1 MRVRICEGHTDPIPM
16 LSGVR
21 QGCLLSPIL
30 FNLVIDF
37 LVHGPGDS
45 GVGFEIACER
55 IAALVY
61 ADDVAFVAAT
71 PSSMGDFLNAAEE
84 TAKSSGGLLQ
94 SSQVCDTTLQVEGR
108 IDPNDL
114 PDGGPTPS
122 WSKGIPTSTL
132 ESPWGFALIR
142 PRTAP

>member
-1 MRVRICEGHTDPIPM
+1 MSLYEGSMMRVRICEGHTDPIPM

-94 SSQVCDTTLQVEGR
+94 SSQVCTLHFRWRGE
-108 IDPNDL
+108 
-114 PDGGPTPS
+114 S
-122 WSKGIPTSTL
+122 IPTTFQMAGQHRHGARGFL
-132 ESPWGFALIR
+132 PPPWSPHGDLH
-142 PRTAP
+142 